1 MTARRDQILVVDD
14 EADVTDLVAYHLRAN
29 GWLVETLNDA
39 TKILDISRR
48 FAPNLMIVDVNM
60 PGLSGLQ
67 ICRLFKADS
76 AFRNIPIMLLTART
90 EVEDRILGLE
100 TGADDYVCK
109 PFSPRELVLRV
120 KRLLVKK
127 GPEVAQEKRLV
138 FGPISLDEERHEV
151 EVYGDLVD
159 LTLTEFRL
167 LRVLMECRGRVQRRE
182 QLLVSVWKQDSEM
195 ETRTVDTHVRRLRE
209 KLGAACDLLET
220 VRGVGYRINSSG

>member
-109 PFSPRELVLRV
+109 PFSPRELGLRV

>member
-48 FAPNLMIVDVNM
+48 FAPNLMIVDVKM

-100 TGADDYVCK
+100 TGPDDYVCK

-209 KLGAACDLLET
+209 KLGAACDLLKT